1 MIQNG
6 LAGRS
11 KFPVSSAALSLSTGI
26 NGNLGAPSIA
36 EQVTTTIATNLQ
48 PQTVEIVSQGLDK
61 FIRETEGG
69 KRVLAQI
76 SLYAMVPYAA
86 AGFLIGYL
94 LGRRK

>member
-26 NGNLGAPSIA
+26 NGNLGTIA
-36 EQVTTTIATNLQ
+36 EDVTTTIATTLQ
-48 PQTVEIVSQGLDK
+48 PQTVQIVSKGLDT

-94 LGRRK
+94 LGRR